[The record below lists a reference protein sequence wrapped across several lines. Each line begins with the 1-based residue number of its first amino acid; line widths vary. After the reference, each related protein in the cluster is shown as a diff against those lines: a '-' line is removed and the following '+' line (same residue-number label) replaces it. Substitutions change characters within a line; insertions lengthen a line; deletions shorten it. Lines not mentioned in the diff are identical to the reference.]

1 MRSDQSSL
9 VGCCAMLNCQSAG
22 SNHSLLN
29 IKQFL
34 KTHTDV
40 TFEVSVH
47 NAHNLPTAASS
58 YKN

>member
-1 MRSDQSSL
+1 
-9 VGCCAMLNCQSAG
+9 MLNCQSAG